1 MKECNLDNLI
11 YLKSCSLL
19 ELVVSNQFLPLILR
33 CPLSCFGRNMA
44 GEEGNKSM
52 KSENRF
58 LAHHSS
64 KAARQNMEEISK
76 GGKSTVFGMKAD

>member
-1 MKECNLDNLI
+1 
-11 YLKSCSLL
+11 
-19 ELVVSNQFLPLILR
+19 
-33 CPLSCFGRNMA
+33 MA